1 MDRYDN
7 YKIQIDKISRK
18 VKIFE
23 IGEDNKEYE
32 QIETYFFNA
41 DSICKELYNLIN
53 GSIENSSKYKSIIA
67 NKILNNTISKE
78 LQNFIK
84 EYISIVERT
93 YIENDDMFEDDIIRF
108 NKCVEYIIEKDFDV
122 SEWGL
127 WEIPIYYAH
136 CFFSDKEEQV
146 KMFDL
151 DVYELDGNV
160 IPTYLDKDCN
170 ENSAITI
177 EEAIDKYKDYLE
189 LYK

>member
-1 MDRYDN
+1 MYRYDN

-32 QIETYFFNA
+32 QIETYFLNA

-53 GSIENSSKYKSIIA
+53 GSIENSAKYKSIIA

-108 NKCVEYIIEKDFDV
+108 NKCVEYIIEKNFDV

-136 CFFSDKEEQV
+136 CFFNDKEEQV

>member
-1 MDRYDN
+1 MQRYDN
-7 YKIQIDKISRK
+7 YQIQIDKISRK

-23 IGEDNKEYE
+23 IGEDNQKHE
-32 QIETYFFNA
+32 QVEAYFFNTN
-41 DSICKELYNLIN
+41 SICEELYNLIN
-53 GSIENSSKYKSIIA
+53 GSIENSAKCRSIIA
-67 NKILNNTISKE
+67 NKILKNTNDSQ
-78 LQNFIK
+78 LQDFIK

-93 YIENDDMFEDDIIRF
+93 YIENDDMYEDDMIRF
-108 NKCVEYIIEKDFDV
+108 NKCIEYIIEKNFDV

-136 CFFSDKEEQV
+136 CFFNNKEEQV

-170 ENSAITI
+170 EESAATI
-177 EEAIDKYKDYLE
+177 DEAIEKYKDYLQS
-189 LYK
+189 Y

>member
-1 MDRYDN
+1 MYRYDN

-32 QIETYFFNA
+32 QIETYFLNA
-41 DSICKELYNLIN
+41 DSICKELYNIIN
-53 GSIENSSKYKSIIA
+53 GSIENSSKYKSSIA

-108 NKCVEYIIEKDFDV
+108 NKCVEYIIEKNFDV

-136 CFFSDKEEQV
+136 CFFNDKEEQV

>member
-32 QIETYFFNA
+32 QIETYFLNA

-53 GSIENSSKYKSIIA
+53 GSIENSSKYKSSIA

-108 NKCVEYIIEKDFDV
+108 NKCVEYIIEKNFDV

-136 CFFSDKEEQV
+136 CFFNDKEEQV

>member
-1 MDRYDN
+1 MNRYDN

-32 QIETYFFNA
+32 QIESYFLNT
-41 DSICKELYNLIN
+41 DNICKELYNLIN

-67 NKILNNTISKE
+67 NKILNNTISEE

-136 CFFSDKEEQV
+136 CFFNDREEEV

-170 ENSAITI
+170 EERAATI
-177 EEAIDKYKDYLE
+177 EEAIEKYKDYLK

>member
-1 MDRYDN
+1 MN
-7 YKIQIDKISRK
+7 LEKGFKEKEQILREYLNE
-18 VKIFE
+18 VKIDVEDPESEYKKLAEMLGGE
-23 IGEDNKEYE
+23 IV
-32 QIETYFFNA
+32 
-41 DSICKELYNLIN
+41 
-53 GSIENSSKYKSIIA
+53 NSSKYRSIIA
-67 NKILNNTISKE
+67 NKILSNTTDPQ

-84 EYISIVERT
+84 EYINIVERT

-108 NKCVEYIIEKDFDV
+108 NKCIEYIIEKNFDV

-136 CFFSDKEEQV
+136 CFFNDREEEV

-170 ENSAITI
+170 EERAATI
-177 EEAIDKYKDYLE
+177 EEAIEKYKDYLK